1 MFDLG
6 VSTVKTLGEVVN
18 VVEERP
24 VIRSIRAP
32 DNLLAGEALG
42 FLDLRLV
49 NSLGNEKVIRVP
61 VPKEVVEFY
70 AER

>member
-18 VVEERP
+18 VVEQRP
-24 VIRSIRAP
+24 VIRSIKAN
-32 DNLLAGEALG
+32 DLIAGDALG

-49 NSLGNEKVIRVP
+49 NTLGSEKVIRVP
-61 VPKEVVEFY
+61 VPKEVLEFY